1 MRKEI
6 AKKQKKTK
14 TSIRGKYAL
23 QLILVGA
30 VTGVFAGAVTS
41 LFNILAHIGEAF
53 SRGAYAFV
61 RENPAFIPLLVLA
74 LGLGAF
80 FIGVFAEISFVT
92 RGCGIPQAEGATRG
106 FVRFRWFKDATATF
120 ASCLLS
126 IFLGLSIGA
135 EGPSVLIGAC
145 VGDGVASTTHRNE
158 MIKRYQITGGAC
170 TGLAVA
176 GNAPLT
182 GIIFAFEEAHKRFT
196 PEVFIC
202 AFSSVIFGMLT
213 RTAIYSAFGL
223 NLEVAFGSYAFF
235 ELPLTAYAFVVLSGA
250 VCGLFGV
257 LFYKACFWVRRLFKK
272 IQTKKTKY
280 NHAISIAIAV
290 LLGGIVSFV
299 ATGVMGGGHELIHSL
314 GSLGGTGETH
324 MQSVWGL
331 SLVLSLVIILVL
343 KFLITTVNVGAGIPC
358 GIFIPI
364 IATGACLGGLLNSAW
379 TALGM
384 DGKYADLMIMLCMS
398 AYFATIVKAPLTAIV
413 MICEFTGSFAPLLP
427 VVIAVSIGYI
437 IGDIF
442 RLDGIYEEL
451 LEIYERESGFHEQAV
466 REVYTFTVTHG
477 AIAEK
482 REIRDVLWPSGA
494 RVVEIKRGD
503 EVILPDGDTV
513 LVKGDILTI
522 VCKTPDHQKVKDEL
536 THILG
541 E

>member
-1 MRKEI
+1 MQKTI
-6 AKKQKKTK
+6 AKKKKKT
-14 TSIRGKYAL
+14 SVNIHGRNAL

-30 VTGVFAGAVTS
+30 VTGVFAGAVVS
-41 LFNILAHIGEAF
+41 LFTILAHIGEEF

-61 RENPAFIPLLVLA
+61 RANPAFIPLLILA

-80 FIGVFAEISFVT
+80 FIGVFAEISSAS

-106 FVRFRWFKDATATF
+106 FVRLKWFKDATATV
-120 ASCLLS
+120 ASCLVS
-126 IFLGLSIGA
+126 IFLGLSIGV

-145 VGDGVASTTHRNE
+145 MGDGVASSTHRNE

-182 GIIFAFEEAHKRFT
+182 GMIFAFEEAHKRFT

-213 RTAIYSAFGL
+213 RTVIYSAVGL
-223 NLEVAFGSYAFF
+223 NIEIAFGSYTFF
-235 ELPLTAYAFVVLSGA
+235 ELPLTAYAFVVLSGVA
-250 VCGLFGV
+250 CGLLGV
-257 LFYKACFWVRRLFKK
+257 TFYKACFFVRRLFKR
-272 IQTKKTKY
+272 IQTKKPKY
-280 NHAISIAIAV
+280 NHALRIAIAV
-290 LLGGIVSFV
+290 FLGGLVSFI

-314 GSLGGTGETH
+314 GTLGGAGETH
-324 MQSVWGL
+324 MQSVWGV
-331 SLVLSLVIILVL
+331 SLVVSLAIILIL
-343 KFLITTVNVGAGIPC
+343 KFLITTVNVGSGIPC

-364 IATGACLGGLLNSAW
+364 IAMGACLGGLLNKAW
-379 TALGM
+379 MALGM
-384 DGKYADLMIMLCMS
+384 DGKYADLMIMLCIS
-398 AYFATIVKAPLTAIV
+398 AYFATIVKAPLTAIM

-442 RLDGIYEEL
+442 RTDGIYEEL
-451 LEIYERESGFHEQAV
+451 LEIYERESGFHEQSV
-466 REVYTFTVTHG
+466 REVYTLAVTHG

-513 LVKGDILTI
+513 LHKGDILTI
-522 VCKTPDHQKVKDEL
+522 ICKTPDHQKVKEEL

-541 E
+541 A

>member
-1 MRKEI
+1 MRETI
-6 AKKQKKTK
+6 EKKKKKTK
-14 TSIRGKYAL
+14 VNIHGKNAL
-23 QLILVGA
+23 QLILVGS
-30 VTGVFAGAVTS
+30 VTGVFAGAVVS
-41 LFNILAHIGEAF
+41 LFNILAHIGEGF

-61 RENPAFIPLLVLA
+61 RENPAFIPLLILA
-74 LGLGAF
+74 LALGAF
-80 FIGVFAEISFVT
+80 FIGVFTHISSVV

-106 FVRFRWFKDATATF
+106 FVRFKWFRDATATF
-120 ASCLLS
+120 ATCLLS
-126 IFLGLSIGA
+126 IYLGLSIGA

-145 VGDGVASTTHRNE
+145 IGDGVASSSHRNE

-182 GIIFAFEEAHKRFT
+182 GMIFAFEEAHKRFT

-223 NLEVAFGSYAFF
+223 DIEVAFGSFAFF
-235 ELPLTAYAFVVLSGA
+235 ELPLTAYAFVVLAGVA
-250 VCGLFGV
+250 CGLLGV
-257 LFYKACFWVRRLFKK
+257 AFYKTCFLMRRVFKK
-272 IQTKKTKY
+272 IKMKNPKF
-280 NHAISIAIAV
+280 NHAVRIAVAV
-290 LLGGIVSFV
+290 LLGGAVSFI

-314 GSLGGTGETH
+314 GTLGGTHEAHTLR
-324 MQSVWGL
+324 VWGL
-331 SLVLSLVIILVL
+331 SLALSLAIILVL
-343 KFLITTVNVGAGIPC
+343 KFLITTVNVGSGIPC

-364 IATGACLGGLLNSAW
+364 IATGACLGGLLNEAW
-379 TALGM
+379 MALGM
-384 DGKYADLMIMLCMS
+384 DGKYADLMIMLCMA
-398 AYFATIVKAPLTAIV
+398 AYFTTIVKAPLTAIV

-427 VVIAVSIGYI
+427 VIIAVSIGYI

-442 RLDGIYEEL
+442 RTDGIYEEL

-466 REVYTFTVTHG
+466 REVYTIAVTHG

-494 RVVEIKRGD
+494 RVTEIKRGD

-513 LVKGDILTI
+513 LHKGDILTI
-522 VCKTPDHQKVKDEL
+522 VCKTPDHKKVKDEL